1 MDVDILVFSVNFI
14 LSFRNCWLHSF
25 YCTRRLTASCMTGI
39 YLYRFV
45 GWFEIAIFNF
55 SMGTSFDSNSI
66 LFYDFQELVNFSQ
79 NLFKIP
85 IIERG
90 MPASKNRPFEKEIM
104 SQISYEFDKFP
115 HRCQKCL
122 EFGTM
127 LKISYIGFSDKGYS
141 VYHPVFV
148 QIHGFK
154 SYFYI
159 THWSNQ
165 KEELAR
171 EGEVIPLQNK
181 TIGKKHFCKLLPQ
194 HHYVAWAMLYLG
206 P

>member
-1 MDVDILVFSVNFI
+1 
-14 LSFRNCWLHSF
+14 
-25 YCTRRLTASCMTGI
+25 
-39 YLYRFV
+39 
-45 GWFEIAIFNF
+45 
-55 SMGTSFDSNSI
+55 MGTSFDSNSI

-90 MPASKNRPFEKEIM
+90 MPASKNRPFEEEIM
-104 SQISYEFDKFP
+104 SQILYEFDKFL
-115 HRCQKCL
+115 HRRQKCL

-159 THWSNQ
+159 TH
-165 KEELAR
+165 
-171 EGEVIPLQNK
+171 
-181 TIGKKHFCKLLPQ
+181 
-194 HHYVAWAMLYLG
+194 
-206 P
+206 